1 MKYIDYDKLLKLD
14 ADVYIIYG
22 MRSSGK
28 TYGALKYALDDF
40 KKTGHQFVLM
50 RTIEDDIIAA
60 KARRYIGGIKDYAES
75 LYGYEKTLEYYSGSY
90 LYKGVEPGD
99 REECGYIMSISG
111 WLKYKGAN
119 FDNVYT
125 IILDEF
131 LEKRRRL
138 VNEDYIEGYMNN
150 LSTIIR
156 FRDGVKVFCLGN
168 TVAQK
173 SPIFDYYGIDIR
185 RVSQGSPVMFR
196 TENGLRICVYYT
208 EQSEIESRA
217 SRHYSLGD
225 GKTAQMIT
233 SGAWELDDYMT
244 DLNGKTAAHV
254 LGKTKNASMLYI
266 QDLDL
271 TFTIY
276 RDRMWCVRGKYRP
289 NVPDIPLDVLVHMHT
304 SLLAQMQMMIKSKY
318 VVHDG
323 NCADD
328 LTYLKNNLF

>member
-1 MKYIDYDKLLKLD
+1 MKYIDYDRLLHLG

-40 KKTGHQFVLM
+40 KENGHQFVLM
-50 RTIEDDIIAA
+50 RTIEDDILAA

-75 LYGYEKTLEYYSGSY
+75 LFGYEKSLEYYSGSY
-90 LYKGVEPGD
+90 LFKGVEPGD
-99 REECGYIMSISG
+99 RQECGYIMSISG

-131 LEKRRRL
+131 LEKRRRMMP
-138 VNEDYIEGYMNN
+138 EEYIEGWMNN

-185 RVSQGSPVMFR
+185 KVRQGQPVLFR
-196 TENGLRICVYYT
+196 TENGLRICAYWT
-208 EQSEIESRA
+208 EASEIESKA
-217 SRHYSLGD
+217 SRHYSLGE

-233 SGAWELDDYMT
+233 SGQWELDEYKT
-244 DLNGKTAAHV
+244 DLDGKSADYIMDHTR
-254 LGKTKNASMLYI
+254 GGNMLYI
-266 QDLDL
+266 PELN
-271 TFTIY
+271 TTVTIY
-276 RDRMWCVRGKYRP
+276 REHAVFVRGIRKAGKCKE
-289 NVPDIPLDVLVHMHT
+289 VHLKELVNLYHVF
-304 SLLAQMQMMIKSKY
+304 ARIQIMIRAGL
-318 VVHDG
+318 VIHDG
-323 NCADD
+323 DCADD
-328 LTYLKNNLF
+328 ITYLRNGLF